1 MLFTA
6 VTFIAF
12 TALVAVI
19 AWWRTRDDDL
29 STQDGYFL
37 AGRSLT
43 GPVIAGS
50 LMLTNL
56 STEQLIGQTGQSF
69 STNMG
74 PIAWEV
80 TSAAALVILALVFLP
95 RYLKMGLTT
104 VPEFLEN
111 RYDSTTKRIVSIM
124 FLLGY

>member
-37 AGRSLT
+37 R
-43 GPVIAGS
+43 
-50 LMLTNL
+50 
-56 STEQLIGQTGQSF
+56 
-69 STNMG
+69 
-74 PIAWEV
+74 
-80 TSAAALVILALVFLP
+80 AAA
-95 RYLKMGLTT
+95 
-104 VPEFLEN
+104 
-111 RYDSTTKRIVSIM
+111 
-124 FLLGY
+124 

>member
-6 VTFIAF
+6 ATFIAF

-19 AWWRTRDDDL
+19 AWWRTRNDDL

-37 AGRSLT
+37 

-56 STEQLIGQTGQSF
+56 STEQMIGQTGQSF

-74 PIAWEV
+74 PIA
-80 TSAAALVILALVFLP
+80 
-95 RYLKMGLTT
+95 
-104 VPEFLEN
+104 
-111 RYDSTTKRIVSIM
+111 
-124 FLLGY
+124 